1 MNFLIVILIY
11 SNMNDCFNELTLS
24 NYWNGRLP
32 EAGFIR
38 RSYTNRI
45 FGYIGNKL
53 IKLLVGQRGAGKS
66 YLLRQIMLHLLD
78 EGVSARNILYI
89 NRSFTDSGFISGR
102 EGLEELLSTYR
113 ERIHPVGKIY
123 IFIEEIQNIIG
134 WEEFVYSHSQDYVNS
149 SELFISGSGRE
160 MLPCDA
166 EGVPDRHYV
175 SFEVFPFSYAEY
187 RERAREEASGKSYA
201 AYMEGCSL
209 PRLSALSTEDVKW
222 NYVSSIKDTALFRD
236 IVQQYRVKDP
246 RLFEDVLIY
255 LVAHLSELVSV
266 TNLVTHFNS
275 QQRKTSYDTIANY
288 ISYLE
293 NTFLIHRV
301 ERCQVRSK
309 EVVLGSCRYY
319 INDWAFMR
327 FLYPFFVREQDTKFK
342 NHVYLE
348 LRRAGYAV
356 YVGVHRN
363 KVIDFLAQ
371 KGDRIIYIQCVC
383 ALDNELT
390 MQSLYASLE
399 AIQDNYEKWIVSL
412 DNVALPSKEGIR
424 HIQVWKLAE
433 ML

>member
-1 MNFLIVILIY
+1 
-11 SNMNDCFNELTLS
+11 MNDCFNELSLS

-38 RSYTNRI
+38 KSYTNRI

-53 IKLLVGQRGAGKS
+53 IKLLIGQRGAGKS

-89 NRSFTDSGFISGR
+89 NRSFTDSGFITGR

-123 IFIEEIQNIIG
+123 LFIEEIQNIIG

-149 SELFISGSGRE
+149 SELFISGSGIPSASQGSIS
-160 MLPCDA
+160 L
-166 EGVPDRHYV
+166 PDRHYV

-187 RERAREEASGKSYA
+187 RERVREEASGKSYA

-209 PRLSALSTEDVKW
+209 PRLSTLSTEDVKW

-255 LVAHLSELVSV
+255 LAAHLSELVSV
-266 TNLVTHFNS
+266 TNLVAHFNS

-363 KVIDFLAQ
+363 KVIDFLAR

-383 ALDNELT
+383 ALDNELM

>member
-187 RERAREEASGKSYA
+187 GERARAEASGKSYA

>member
-1 MNFLIVILIY
+1 
-11 SNMNDCFNELTLS
+11 MNDCFNELSLS

-38 RSYTNRI
+38 KSYTNRI

-53 IKLLVGQRGAGKS
+53 IKLLIGQRGAGKS

-123 IFIEEIQNIIG
+123 LFIEEIQNVIG

-160 MLPCDA
+160 ILPYDT
-166 EGVPDRHYV
+166 EGMPDRHYV

-187 RERAREEASGKSYA
+187 RERVREEASGKSYA

-209 PRLSALSTEDVKW
+209 PRLSALSTEESKW

-327 FLYPFFVREQDTKFK
+327 FLYPFFIREQDTKFK

-348 LRRAGYAV
+348 LRHAGYAV

-363 KVIDFLAQ
+363 KVIDFLAR

>member
-1 MNFLIVILIY
+1 
-11 SNMNDCFNELTLS
+11 
-24 NYWNGRLP
+24 
-32 EAGFIR
+32 
-38 RSYTNRI
+38 
-45 FGYIGNKL
+45 
-53 IKLLVGQRGAGKS
+53 
-66 YLLRQIMLHLLD
+66 MLHLLD

-89 NRSFTDSGFISGR
+89 NRSFTDSGFITGR

-123 IFIEEIQNIIG
+123 LFIEEIQNIIG

-160 MLPCDA
+160 ILPCDA
-166 EGVPDRHYV
+166 EGMPDRHYV

-187 RERAREEASGKSYA
+187 RERVREEASGKSYA

-209 PRLSALSTEDVKW
+209 PRLSTLSTEDVKW

-255 LVAHLSELVSV
+255 LAAHLAELVSV
-266 TNLVTHFNS
+266 TNLVAHFNS

-363 KVIDFLAQ
+363 KVIDFLAR

-383 ALDNELT
+383 TLDNELT

>member
-11 SNMNDCFNELTLS
+11 SDMNDCFNELSLS

-38 RSYTNRI
+38 KSYTNRI

-53 IKLLVGQRGAGKS
+53 IKLLIGQRGAGKS

-123 IFIEEIQNIIG
+123 LFIEEIQNIIG

-160 MLPCDA
+160 ILPCDA
-166 EGVPDRHYV
+166 EGMPDRHYV

-187 RERAREEASGKSYA
+187 RERVREEASGKSYA

-209 PRLSALSTEDVKW
+209 PRLSTLSTEDVKW

-255 LVAHLSELVSV
+255 LAAHLSELVSV
-266 TNLVTHFNS
+266 TN
-275 QQRKTSYDTIANY
+275 
-288 ISYLE
+288 
-293 NTFLIHRV
+293 LIHRV

-363 KVIDFLAQ
+363 KVIDFLAR

-383 ALDNELT
+383 ALDNELM

>member
-1 MNFLIVILIY
+1 
-11 SNMNDCFNELTLS
+11 MNDCFNELSLS

-38 RSYTNRI
+38 KSYTNRI

-53 IKLLVGQRGAGKS
+53 IKLLIGQRGAGKS

-123 IFIEEIQNIIG
+123 LFIEEIQNVIG

-160 MLPCDA
+160 ILPYDT
-166 EGVPDRHYV
+166 EGMPDRHYV

-187 RERAREEASGKSYA
+187 RERVREEASGKSYA

-209 PRLSALSTEDVKW
+209 PRLSALSTEESKW

-275 QQRKTSYDTIANY
+275 QQRKTSYDTIVNY

-363 KVIDFLAQ
+363 KVIDFLAR

>member
-1 MNFLIVILIY
+1 
-11 SNMNDCFNELTLS
+11 MNDYFNELSLS

-38 RSYTNRI
+38 KSYTNRI

-53 IKLLVGQRGAGKS
+53 IKLLIGQRGAGKS

-78 EGVSARNILYI
+78 EG
-89 NRSFTDSGFISGR
+89 SFTDSGFITGR

-123 IFIEEIQNIIG
+123 LFIEEIQNIIG

-160 MLPCDA
+160 ILPCDA
-166 EGVPDRHYV
+166 EGMPDRHYV

-187 RERAREEASGKSYA
+187 RERVREEASGKSYA

-209 PRLSALSTEDVKW
+209 PRLSTLSTEDVKW

-255 LVAHLSELVSV
+255 LAAHLAELVSV
-266 TNLVTHFNS
+266 TNLVAHFNS

-363 KVIDFLAQ
+363 KVIDFLAR

-383 ALDNELT
+383 ALDNELM

>member
-1 MNFLIVILIY
+1 MNFSIVILIY

-38 RSYTNRI
+38 KSYTNRI

-78 EGVSARNILYI
+78 EGVSVRNILYI

-102 EGLEELLSTYR
+102 EGLEGLLSTYR

-123 IFIEEIQNIIG
+123 IFIEEIQNVIG

-160 MLPCDA
+160 ILPCDT
-166 EGVPDRHYV
+166 EGRPDRHYV

-187 RERAREEASGKSYA
+187 RERVGEEASGKSYA
-201 AYMEGCSL
+201 TYMEGCSL
-209 PRLSALSTEDVKW
+209 PRLSIVSTEDVKW

-255 LVAHLSELVSV
+255 LAAHLSELVSV

-363 KVIDFLAQ
+363 KVIDFLAR

-383 ALDNELT
+383 TLDNELM

>member
-1 MNFLIVILIY
+1 
-11 SNMNDCFNELTLS
+11 MNDCFNELSLS

-38 RSYTNRI
+38 KSYTNRI

-53 IKLLVGQRGAGKS
+53 IKLLIGQRGAGKS

-123 IFIEEIQNIIG
+123 LFIEEIQNVIG

-160 MLPCDA
+160 ILPYDT
-166 EGVPDRHYV
+166 EGMPDRHYV
-175 SFEVFPFSYAEY
+175 SFEIFPFSYAEY
-187 RERAREEASGKSYA
+187 RERVREEASGKSYA

-209 PRLSALSTEDVKW
+209 PRLSALSTEESKW

-275 QQRKTSYDTIANY
+275 QQRKTSYDTIVNY

-363 KVIDFLAQ
+363 KVIDFLAR

>member
-11 SNMNDCFNELTLS
+11 SDMNDCFNELSLS

-38 RSYTNRI
+38 KSYTNRI

-53 IKLLVGQRGAGKS
+53 IKLLIGQRGAGKS

-123 IFIEEIQNIIG
+123 LFIEEIQNIIG

-160 MLPCDA
+160 ILPCDA
-166 EGVPDRHYV
+166 EGMPDRHYV

-187 RERAREEASGKSYA
+187 RERVREEASGKSYA

-209 PRLSALSTEDVKW
+209 PRLSTLSTEDVKW

-255 LVAHLSELVSV
+255 LAAHLSELVSV
-266 TNLVTHFNS
+266 TNLVAHFNS

-309 EVVLGSCRYY
+309 EVVLG

-363 KVIDFLAQ
+363 KVIDFLAR

>member
-11 SNMNDCFNELTLS
+11 SDMNDYFNELSLS

-38 RSYTNRI
+38 KSYTNRI

-53 IKLLVGQRGAGKS
+53 IKLLIGQRGAGKS

-123 IFIEEIQNIIG
+123 LFIEEIQNIIG

-160 MLPCDA
+160 ILPCDA
-166 EGVPDRHYV
+166 EGMPDRHYV

-187 RERAREEASGKSYA
+187 RERVR
-201 AYMEGCSL
+201 EGCSL
-209 PRLSALSTEDVKW
+209 PRLSTLSTEDVKW

-255 LVAHLSELVSV
+255 LAAHLAELVSV
-266 TNLVTHFNS
+266 TNLVAHFNS

-363 KVIDFLAQ
+363 KVIDFLAR

-383 ALDNELT
+383 TLDNELT

>member
-1 MNFLIVILIY
+1 
-11 SNMNDCFNELTLS
+11 MNDCFNELSLS

-38 RSYTNRI
+38 KSYTNRI

-53 IKLLVGQRGAGKS
+53 IKLLIGQRGAGKS

-123 IFIEEIQNIIG
+123 LFIEEIQNVIG

-160 MLPCDA
+160 ILPCDT
-166 EGVPDRHYV
+166 EGMPDRHYV
-175 SFEVFPFSYAEY
+175 SFEIFPFSYAEY
-187 RERAREEASGKSYA
+187 RERVREEASGKSYA

-209 PRLSALSTEDVKW
+209 PRLSALSTEESKW

-266 TNLVTHFNS
+266 TNLVTHINS
-275 QQRKTSYDTIANY
+275 QQRKTSYDTIVNY

-363 KVIDFLAQ
+363 KVIDFLAR

>member
-1 MNFLIVILIY
+1 
-11 SNMNDCFNELTLS
+11 MNDCFNELSLS

-38 RSYTNRI
+38 KSYTNRI

-53 IKLLVGQRGAGKS
+53 IKLLIGQRGAGKS

-123 IFIEEIQNIIG
+123 LFIEEIQNVIG

-160 MLPCDA
+160 ILPYDT
-166 EGVPDRHYV
+166 EGMPDRHYV

-187 RERAREEASGKSYA
+187 RERVREEASGKSYA

-209 PRLSALSTEDVKW
+209 PRLSALSTEESKW

-301 ERCQVRSK
+301 ERCQVRSN

-327 FLYPFFVREQDTKFK
+327 FLYPFFIREQDTKFK

-348 LRRAGYAV
+348 LRHAGYAV

-363 KVIDFLAQ
+363 KVIDFLAR

>member
-1 MNFLIVILIY
+1 
-11 SNMNDCFNELTLS
+11 MNDCFNELSLS

-32 EAGFIR
+32 EAGFVR
-38 RSYTNRI
+38 KSYTNRI

-66 YLLRQIMLHLLD
+66 YLLRQIMLHLLE

-123 IFIEEIQNIIG
+123 VFIEEIQNIIG

-149 SELFISGSGRE
+149 SELFISGSGRDI
-160 MLPCDA
+160 LPCDA
-166 EGVPDRHYV
+166 EGLPDRHYV

-187 RERAREEASGKSYA
+187 REREREEASGKSYA
-201 AYMEGCSL
+201 AYMEGGSL
-209 PRLSALSTEDVKW
+209 SRLSALSTEDAKW
-222 NYVSSIKDTALFRD
+222 NYVSSIKNTALFRD
-236 IVQQYRVKDP
+236 IVQHYRVKDP

-255 LVAHLSELVSV
+255 LAAHLSELVSV
-266 TNLVTHFNS
+266 TNLVAYFNS

-327 FLYPFFVREQDTKFK
+327 FLYPFFAREQEAKFK
-342 NHVYLE
+342 NHIYLE

-363 KVIDFLAQ
+363 KVIDFLAR
-371 KGDRIIYIQCVC
+371 KGDRIIYIQCVSS
-383 ALDNELT
+383 LDNELM

-399 AIQDNYEKWIVSL
+399 AIQDNYEKWVVSL
-412 DNVALPSKEGIR
+412 DNVVLPSKEGIR